1 MEPFTF
7 SRSEQV
13 CIDQGQ
19 PEMTTADF
27 IPLNSSCRGYCVRQ
41 MSFILQHSLCF
52 IKIISEKVHSTTAL
66 PNGSASS
73 EITEYK
79 IIIKSDSHHF
89 SPQLLVCPGQFLSF
103 MIKNYN
109 SVAILIVVEPC
120 RASHSHPQ
128 LIKYGC
134 LIRNNSH
141 KIFNKLGPGGP
152 VSCRV

>member
-79 IIIKSDSHHF
+79 IIIKIWFTSFQSTTPSMSRTRINNIPF
-89 SPQLLVCPGQFLSF
+89 LLAQSGQFLSF

-109 SVAILIVVEPC
+109 SVAILMVVEPC
-120 RASHSHPQ
+120 RATHSHPQ

-134 LIRNNSH
+134 LIRTTSH
-141 KIFNKLGPGGP
+141 
-152 VSCRV
+152 